1 MAYCRHF
8 LCTVQLYLT
17 FLHCKGFH
25 LQRALNLL
33 NMFFPNQTVCIFCL
47 SKISPVIIMCI
58 QNIKAL
64 LFFRFSVSYLTEI
77 SMPTSTSTKRM
88 TEKLHEKI
96 VYEYLKLVALKFLKN
111 VKKSA
116 LKDGNIQEKEIE
128 VCSRKLIY

>member
-1 MAYCRHF
+1 
-8 LCTVQLYLT
+8 
-17 FLHCKGFH
+17 
-25 LQRALNLL
+25 
-33 NMFFPNQTVCIFCL
+33 
-47 SKISPVIIMCI
+47 
-58 QNIKAL
+58 
-64 LFFRFSVSYLTEI
+64 
-77 SMPTSTSTKRM
+77 M

>member
-1 MAYCRHF
+1 
-8 LCTVQLYLT
+8 
-17 FLHCKGFH
+17 
-25 LQRALNLL
+25 
-33 NMFFPNQTVCIFCL
+33 
-47 SKISPVIIMCI
+47 
-58 QNIKAL
+58 
-64 LFFRFSVSYLTEI
+64 
-77 SMPTSTSTKRM
+77 MPTSTSTKRV

>member
-1 MAYCRHF
+1 M
-8 LCTVQLYLT
+8 
-17 FLHCKGFH
+17 
-25 LQRALNLL
+25 
-33 NMFFPNQTVCIFCL
+33 
-47 SKISPVIIMCI
+47 
-58 QNIKAL
+58 
-64 LFFRFSVSYLTEI
+64 LFFRFSVSHLTEI